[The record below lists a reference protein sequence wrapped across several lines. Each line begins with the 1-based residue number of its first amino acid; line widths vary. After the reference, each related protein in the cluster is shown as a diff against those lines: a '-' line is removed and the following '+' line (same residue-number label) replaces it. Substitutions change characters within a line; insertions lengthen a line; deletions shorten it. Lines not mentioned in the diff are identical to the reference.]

1 LTNVALAAQ
10 NRRRALPAQLLFH
23 TACIRTG
30 CTALFFSACTGTT
43 THDFIIE
50 KTDEFCKS
58 FPAKSAAGFYGHA
71 ELTGISTALCKT
83 VVKFL
88 SILP

>member
-1 LTNVALAAQ
+1 MSLWQHKTAAAPCRHSCCSILLASEPGAL
-10 NRRRALPAQLLFH
+10 LS
-23 TACIRTG
+23 
-30 CTALFFSACTGTT
+30 FSACTGTT

-58 FPAKSAAGFYGHA
+58 FPAKSTAGFYGHA
-71 ELTGISTALCKT
+71 ELTVISTALYKT
-83 VVKFL
+83 IVKFL

>member
-1 LTNVALAAQ
+1 MSLWQHKTAAAPCRHSRCSILLASEPGAL
-10 NRRRALPAQLLFH
+10 LS
-23 TACIRTG
+23 
-30 CTALFFSACTGTT
+30 FSACTGTT
-43 THDFIIE
+43 THGFIIE

-58 FPAKSAAGFYGHA
+58 FPVKNAAGFYGHPA
-71 ELTGISTALCKT
+71 LTVISTALYKT

>member
-1 LTNVALAAQ
+1 MSLWQHKTAAAPCRHNCCSILLASEPGAL
-10 NRRRALPAQLLFH
+10 LS
-23 TACIRTG
+23 
-30 CTALFFSACTGTT
+30 FSAYTGTT

-58 FPAKSAAGFYGHA
+58 FPVKSAAGFYGHPA
-71 ELTGISTALCKT
+71 LTVISTALYKT
-83 VVKFL
+83 IVKFL

>member
-1 LTNVALAAQ
+1 MSLWQHKTAAAPCRHSRCSILLASEPGAL
-10 NRRRALPAQLLFH
+10 LS
-23 TACIRTG
+23 
-30 CTALFFSACTGTT
+30 FSACTGTT

-58 FPAKSAAGFYGHA
+58 FPVKSAVGFYGHS
-71 ELTGISTALCKT
+71 ELTVISTALYKT

>member
-1 LTNVALAAQ
+1 MSLWQHKTAAAPCRHSYCSILLASEPGAL
-10 NRRRALPAQLLFH
+10 LS
-23 TACIRTG
+23 
-30 CTALFFSACTGTT
+30 FSACTGTT

-58 FPAKSAAGFYGHA
+58 FPVKSAAGFYGHPA
-71 ELTGISTALCKT
+71 LTVISTALYKS

>member
-1 LTNVALAAQ
+1 MSLWQHKTAAAPCRHSYCSILLASEPGAL
-10 NRRRALPAQLLFH
+10 LS
-23 TACIRTG
+23 
-30 CTALFFSACTGTT
+30 FSACTGTT

-58 FPAKSAAGFYGHA
+58 FPAKSTAGFYGHA
-71 ELTGISTALCKT
+71 ELTGISTALHKS